1 MVWEFFKTRDR
12 LSRTKRK
19 IEKDD
24 NRKEMS
30 TKFQKME
37 SRQMSGVWAQR
48 RRQNTSMR
56 ADDFACACAASQSS
70 SLFVPDKL
78 QRLRYQTYQVPL
90 EVQMQSRIE
99 NRTGSNS
106 IWSEHKPLWSLPGAQ
121 GSQGLPPIQPLPP
134 PSTPHLNSRKE
145 ASSPEGLNPRHQVRL
160 KARVREIKWKSV
172 HLLVMPL

>member
-1 MVWEFFKTRDR
+1 MVWEFFKNRDR

-48 RRQNTSMR
+48 RRQTTSMR
-56 ADDFACACAASQSS
+56 ADDFACACAVSQSS

-78 QRLRYQTYQVPL
+78 QTLRYQTYQVPL
-90 EVQMQSRIE
+90 EAQVQSRIE
-99 NRTGSNS
+99 NRTGSTS
-106 IWSEHKPLWSLPGAQ
+106 IRSEHKPLWSLPGAQ
-121 GSQGLPPIQPLPP
+121 GSQGSTSHP
-134 PSTPHLNSRKE
+134 PSPLTAH
-145 ASSPEGLNPRHQVRL
+145 SSPQQQKGGFLTRRAEPQTPGKAQGKGEGN
-160 KARVREIKWKSV
+160 
-172 HLLVMPL
+172 